1 MSSFDNE
8 IQLSQYEN
16 LSKEKKIRKN
26 KKKNKQYII
35 EMFRK
40 GWRWWNIILWW
51 KIEKKWKNGNGE
63 YMDDQGKEGWYY
75 KGFWGI

>member
-26 KKKNKQYII
+26 KKKIN
-35 EMFRK
+35 
-40 GWRWWNIILWW
+40 NIL
-51 KIEKKWKNGNGE
+51 
-63 YMDDQGKEGWYY
+63 
-75 KGFWGI
+75 

>member
-40 GWRWWNIILWW
+40 G
-51 KIEKKWKNGNGE
+51 
-63 YMDDQGKEGWYY
+63 
-75 KGFWGI
+75 

>member
-16 LSKEKKIRKN
+16 LSKEKKIRNKQKKKNKKKKKKIRKN

-40 GWRWWNIILWW
+40 G
-51 KIEKKWKNGNGE
+51 
-63 YMDDQGKEGWYY
+63 
-75 KGFWGI
+75 

>member
-26 KKKNKQYII
+26 KKKNNQYII

-40 GWRWWNIILWW
+40 GWICEDCNNLNYESRN
-51 KIEKKWKNGNGE
+51 KC
-63 YMDDQGKEGWYY
+63 Y
-75 KGFWGI
+75 KYGIY